1 MEVIFN
7 SKKKGPI
14 SVTFALDDT
23 ESNLIR
29 NLARANRKSLPKIL
43 IESFEL
49 GLGVQSGFKLGLGVQ
64 SVGALISTMGK
75 ATSNATKKMS

>member
-23 ESNLIR
+23 EWNLIR

-49 GLGVQSGFKLGLGVQ
+49 GLGVQS
-64 SVGALISTMGK
+64 VGALISTKGGFTMGK
-75 ATSNATKKMS
+75 VASNATKKMS